1 MVRAQDEKQINHI
14 MFGIGLAEYRSLTPG
29 HIGRFGRQLIRTP
42 NEEYADTAETFDALV
57 ILVTLV
63 SLAAA
68 I

>member
-1 MVRAQDEKQINHI
+1 